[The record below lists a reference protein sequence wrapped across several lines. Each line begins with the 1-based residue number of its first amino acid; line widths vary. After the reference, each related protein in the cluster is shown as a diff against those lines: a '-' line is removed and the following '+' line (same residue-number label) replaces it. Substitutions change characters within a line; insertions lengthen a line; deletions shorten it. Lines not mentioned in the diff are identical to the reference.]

1 MPSDNVAP
9 PWDELVPGV
18 LAGLTLFLFG
28 LRLLG
33 QSLQET
39 AGERMKRS
47 IAAVTDNRLLG
58 LLAGFVATT
67 VLDSS
72 SATIILVISLVR
84 AGQISFPQA
93 LGVILGSNIGTTVS
107 SQIFAF
113 DAMKYYAPALLV
125 AGFLLHVLGRAD
137 RWKGYGTVALSLG
150 LVFFSLNFIGD
161 TMKPLGDHRPL
172 HDWLVGQSSASGVVV
187 GAAMTAIIQSS
198 SATVGIVVKMA
209 KEGIMPL
216 GAGIAIML
224 GAEVGTCAD
233 VLIASI
239 GRERAA
245 LRTGLFQLL
254 LNVMTVLLGIPLIGA
269 LSRLVEA
276 TSGDVGRQIANAHIL
291 FNTAGALLFLPFTPW
306 IARLL
311 ERLIP
316 DRPRRGAPG
325 GAAALRLSNS

>member
-1 MPSDNVAP
+1 MPTDTSAP
-9 PWDELVPGV
+9 PWDDIVPSV
-18 LAGLTLFLFG
+18 LAGLALFLFA
-28 LRLLG
+28 LRYLG
-33 QSLQET
+33 KTLEDV
-39 AGERMKRS
+39 AGERMKRA
-47 IAAVTDNRLLG
+47 IAAATDNRLLG
-58 LLAGFVATT
+58 LVVGIVATT
-67 VLDSS
+67 LLDSS

-84 AGQISFPQA
+84 AGQLSFPQA

-107 SQIFAF
+107 SQIYAF
-113 DAMKYYAPALLV
+113 DAMKYYAPALLLV
-125 AGFLLHVLGRAD
+125 GFLAHVLGPTD

-161 TMKPLGDHRPL
+161 TMKPLGDYKPL
-172 HDWLVGQSSASGVVV
+172 HDWLLGQSTVSGVVV
-187 GAAMTAIIQSS
+187 GASITAIIQSS

-209 KEGIMPL
+209 KEGIVPL

-224 GAEVGTCAD
+224 GAEVGTCTD
-233 VLIASI
+233 VLVASI

-254 LNVMTVLLGIPLIGA
+254 LNVITVLLGIPLVA
-269 LSRLVEA
+269 VLARVVEA

-311 ERLIP
+311 VRLIP
-316 DRPRRGAPG
+316 DRSGREEARGPATMR
-325 GAAALRLSNS
+325 LRNT